1 MNRLVG
7 ILVSVAVGAAAAYM
21 LDPDRGRT
29 RRAIAREQAIA
40 MTNRLNDA
48 LEGTSRHWS
57 NIALGYLAEARSLF
71 ERTRQ
76 NSRDTITRVGGPA
89 CDGRTTPGS
98 TRVSRAASRGHRCR
112 GARRARLLQS
122 TDGSRAPPRLS
133 SVRALRVIGEHGRDA
148 RRHAHARRHVQVLVR
163 SVRVA

>member
-7 ILVSVAVGAAAAYM
+7 LLVSVAVGAAAAYM
-21 LDPDRGRT
+21 LNPDRGRT
-29 RRAIAREQAIA
+29 RRAIARDKAIA

-57 NIALGYLAEARSLF
+57 NIALGYLVEARSLF

-89 CDGRTTPGS
+89 
-98 TRVSRAASRGHRCR
+98 
-112 GARRARLLQS
+112 
-122 TDGSRAPPRLS
+122 
-133 SVRALRVIGEHGRDA
+133 
-148 RRHAHARRHVQVLVR
+148 
-163 SVRVA
+163 